1 MQTTKIFLIF
11 QNVKIKGAVA
21 ILCLLCVLFFAA
33 FSCRNSPIS
42 DNECPCEND
51 KVDIENFISTSC
63 GGDGTILKILDDEP
77 AIVQK
82 KCFKVGE
89 AFFFRLVNEHSEF
102 FSVGGVFPVGEIPE
116 QFRQEGLS
124 VYISGNVINCV
135 MGVCYSDPRA
145 RLAPTNL
152 FELTSIKINK

>member
-42 DNECPCEND
+42 ENECPCEND
-51 KVDIENFISTSC
+51 KVDIENIISTSC
-63 GGDGTILKILDDEP
+63 GGDRTILKILDDEP

-82 KCFKVGE
+82 KCFDQVGE
-89 AFFFRLVNEHSEF
+89 AFFFRLVNRHSEF
-102 FSVGGVFPVGEIPE
+102 APSGVLPVGEIPE

-124 VYISGNVINCV
+124 VYISGNVIYRAL
-135 MGVCYSDPRA
+135 GACYSDQ
-145 RLAPTNL
+145 RLVPTML